1 MIKNY
6 NKVYKENYN
15 VDIITSD
22 FTKKKINIIEW
33 NPEEDYSEEVVH
45 KIVICDI
52 TSDLGMYMNLE
63 RSFGGQPRLDKKNE
77 FNECWHNE
85 RYKVLPE
92 EMIQKRFTKK
102 NGYYEVTYF
111 TKNKG
116 YGLIWKDKKV
126 ICVELNIDDM
136 YSYNNEP
143 EVLDVLHI
151 SAKKLKVY
159 KDKEDSLK
167 PEIKKIKRM
176 RKLSKVFK

>member
-6 NKVYKENYN
+6 KKVYNENYN

-22 FTKKKINIIEW
+22 FTKKKTNVIEW

-52 TSDLGMYMNLE
+52 DCDLGMYSNLE
-63 RSFGGQPRLDKKNE
+63 RSFGGQPRLDKKNN
-77 FNECWHNE
+77 FNECWDDS
-85 RYKVLPE
+85 RYKVSPI
-92 EMIQKRFTKK
+92 EMIQKRHSKK
-102 NGYYEVTYF
+102 NGYHEVTYF
-111 TKNKG
+111 VKNKG
-116 YGLIWKDKKV
+116 YGLIWKDGKV
-126 ICVELNIDDM
+126 ICVELNKDDM
-136 YSYNNEP
+136 EAYNNEP

-159 KDKEDSLK
+159 KDKDDSLK
-167 PEIKKIKRM
+167 PEIKKLRKM